1 MAYIA
6 GLVIVGLFF
15 SALHYFTEL
24 TRQQKTL
31 VTIIVLAI
39 VLSAIG
45 FNKYN
50 ALKRENMLNIVMKFN
65 QGKTV
70 KCAGVDI
77 NNSNFT
83 ISIGTYTFIGK
94 ENSSNYGQMISA
106 DECSQ

>member
-15 SALHYFTEL
+15 LALHYFTEL
-24 TRQQKTL
+24 TRNQKIL
-31 VTIIVLAI
+31 VTVIVLAV

-50 ALKRENMLNIVMKFN
+50 SLNRENMLNTVMKFN

-70 KCAGVDI
+70 KCNGIDV
-77 NNSNFT
+77 NKKNYT

-94 ENSSNYGQMISA
+94 ENSSSYGHMISA
-106 DECSQ
+106 NECSE